1 MLIQPNG
8 RTKSSQLPHQ
18 ELTNFH
24 IKMRPT
30 STFIFKNV
38 ADPDT
43 LSQNLALA
51 KTNITRLLVGDTPR
65 LIDEWQI
72 APQFWDAV
80 RKEVERV
87 GRGLPHS

>member
-1 MLIQPNG
+1 MGERNPANC
-8 RTKSSQLPHQ
+8 R
-18 ELTNFH
+18 
-24 IKMRPT
+24 IKNRPT

-38 ADPDT
+38 ANTDT

-51 KTNITRLLVGDTPR
+51 KTNITRLWVGDTPR
-65 LIDEWQI
+65 LIDEWLI
-72 APQFWDAV
+72 APPQFWDAV